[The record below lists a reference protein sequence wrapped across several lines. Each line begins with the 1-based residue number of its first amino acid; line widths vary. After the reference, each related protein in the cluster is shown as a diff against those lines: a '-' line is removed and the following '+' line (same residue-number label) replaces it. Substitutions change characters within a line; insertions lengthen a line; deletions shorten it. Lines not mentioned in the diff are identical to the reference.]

1 MVICPNQLSTFALIK
16 FSDLIITG
24 RGTIGLESACF
35 GKKPLLAGE
44 TFYSKFGITHNPS
57 NRNDYLQKLS
67 RYNIQTKLNIKQIQ
81 IAKKLFYLV
90 VFKNSYTKKDKIM
103 VSNYIR
109 VDTKKKKLHQ
119 QFLNEDEFIRQ
130 LAKQLGKRVDI
141 SNDAIF
147 LNFEKILMRQK

>member
-1 MVICPNQLSTFALIK
+1 
-16 FSDLIITG
+16 
-24 RGTIGLESACF
+24 
-35 GKKPLLAGE
+35 
-44 TFYSKFGITHNPS
+44 
-57 NRNDYLQKLS
+57 
-67 RYNIQTKLNIKQIQ
+67 
-81 IAKKLFYLV
+81 
-90 VFKNSYTKKDKIM
+90 M